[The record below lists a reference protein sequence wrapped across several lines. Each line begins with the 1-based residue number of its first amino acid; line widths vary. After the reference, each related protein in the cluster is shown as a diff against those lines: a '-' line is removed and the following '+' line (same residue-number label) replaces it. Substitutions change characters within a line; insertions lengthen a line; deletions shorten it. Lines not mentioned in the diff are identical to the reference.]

1 MGVLIAFSLAPKHSG
16 LNRRLSVL
24 PCGGIWDFTG
34 EDGAGPKASAV
45 LQPGS
50 CHGQGQF
57 AATAANNHLYSI
69 IYLPE
74 TWGEALSTRRAPP
87 RGLPRAA
94 GGLCEG
100 RGAAGGRQAA
110 PSPHGAPR
118 ADSWRRAAPLW
129 AGPGWAGPSRAKS
142 GRAGPG
148 RAEQGRCRRQPAPRL
163 CSARAVTRQKAQGLW
178 EWAGGTLC

>member
-1 MGVLIAFSLAPKHSG
+1 MLL
-16 LNRRLSVL
+16 
-24 PCGGIWDFTG
+24 CGGIWDFTG

-50 CHGQGQF
+50 CHGQGQS
-57 AATAANNHLYSI
+57 AATAANNHLYFI

-74 TWGEALSTRRAPP
+74 TWGEALSTRRAFP

-94 GGLCEG
+94 AGLGEG

-118 ADSWRRAAPLW
+118 ADSWRRAAPRW
-129 AGPGWAGPSRAKS
+129 AGPGRAKS
-142 GRAGPG
+142 GRAGPS
-148 RAEQGRCRRQPAPRL
+148 RAA
-163 CSARAVTRQKAQGLW
+163 
-178 EWAGGTLC
+178 AGGSRRLVAQALLRPSGDTTESAEAAGMGRWHLVLMGRLQKPPAADWSWKFCFLLPCRP

>member
-16 LNRRLSVL
+16 LNTRLSVL
-24 PCGGIWDFTG
+24 LCGGIWDFTG

-50 CHGQGQF
+50 CHGQGQS
-57 AATAANNHLYSI
+57 AATAANNHLYFI

-74 TWGEALSTRRAPP
+74 TWGEALSTRRAFP

-94 GGLCEG
+94 AGLGEG

-110 PSPHGAPR
+110 PSPHGAP
-118 ADSWRRAAPLW
+118 
-129 AGPGWAGPSRAKS
+129 
-142 GRAGPG
+142 
-148 RAEQGRCRRQPAPRL
+148 
-163 CSARAVTRQKAQGLW
+163 
-178 EWAGGTLC
+178 

>member
-74 TWGEALSTRRAPP
+74 TWGEALSTRRA
-87 RGLPRAA
+87 LPRACPVPQ
-94 GGLCEG
+94 GGSARAVALP
-100 RGAAGGRQAA
+100 GAARRRRRLTERRERT
-110 PSPHGAPR
+110 HGAGL
-118 ADSWRRAAPLW
+118 RRS
-129 AGPGWAGPSRAKS
+129 GP

-148 RAEQGRCRRQPAPRL
+148 RAGPSRAEPGRAGP
-163 CSARAVTRQKAQGLW
+163 SRAA
-178 EWAGGTLC
+178 AGGSRRPGFAPPER